1 MLRVGVCGG
10 IGSGKST
17 VCEMF
22 AARGIAVYSADER
35 AKELMNSSESL
46 REALVEAFGA
56 ECYRD
61 GVLDRAYLA
70 GRVFGCDEQLQR
82 LNAIVHP
89 AVREDFERWTAEQSS
104 DYVLLE
110 AAILFEAHFDDV
122 VDATVAVLAPAPLRL
137 ERAMKRDG
145 VSREKIELRMAAQA
159 SDDELVSRAN
169 FAIVNIAMEDVE
181 KDVAE
186 LDHRFRVMASR
197 KSNAKYE

>member
-197 KSNAKYE
+197 KSNAKDE

>member
-145 VSREKIELRMAAQA
+145 VSREKIEVRMAAQA

-197 KSNAKYE
+197 KSNAKNE

>member
-1 MLRVGVCGG
+1 MLRIGVCGG

-70 GRVFGCDEQLQR
+70 SRVFGCDEQLQR

-104 DYVLLE
+104 DYVILE
-110 AAILFEAHFDDV
+110 AAILFEAHFDDL
-122 VDATVAVLAPAPLRL
+122 VDAAVAVLAPAPIRL

-197 KSNAKYE
+197 KSNAKDE

>member
-46 REALVEAFGA
+46 REALVETFGA

-197 KSNAKYE
+197 KSNAKDE

>member
-61 GVLDRAYLA
+61 GVLDRADLA

-197 KSNAKYE
+197 KSNAKDE

>member
-22 AARGIAVYSADER
+22 AARGIAVYSADDR

-46 REALVEAFGA
+46 REALVDAFGA

-61 GVLDRAYLA
+61 GVLDRVYLA
-70 GRVFGCDEQLQR
+70 GRVFGCDEQLQL

-197 KSNAKYE
+197 KSNAKDE

>member
-1 MLRVGVCGG
+1 MLRIGVCGG

-104 DYVLLE
+104 DYVILE
-110 AAILFEAHFDDV
+110 AAILFEAHFDDL
-122 VDATVAVLAPAPLRL
+122 VDAAVAVLAPAPIRL

-197 KSNAKYE
+197 KSNAKDE

>member
-56 ECYRD
+56 ECYRN

-197 KSNAKYE
+197 KSNAKDE

>member
-1 MLRVGVCGG
+1 MLRIGVCGG

-104 DYVLLE
+104 DYVILE

-197 KSNAKYE
+197 KSNAKDE

>member
-1 MLRVGVCGG
+1 
-10 IGSGKST
+10 
-17 VCEMF
+17 MF
-22 AARGIAVYSADER
+22 AERGVAVYSADER

-46 REALVEAFGA
+46 RESLIGAFGA

-89 AVREDFERWTAEQSS
+89 AVREDFERWAAEQSG
-104 DYVLLE
+104 DYVILE

-122 VDATVAVLAPAPLRL
+122 VDVAVAVLAPASLRL

-159 SDDELVSRAN
+159 SDDELMSRADYS
-169 FAIVNIAMEDVE
+169 IVNILLEDVE

-186 LDHRFRVMASR
+186 LDHRLRVMAAR
-197 KSNAKYE
+197 KSNAKDE

>member
-61 GVLDRAYLA
+61 GVLDRTYLA

-122 VDATVAVLAPAPLRL
+122 VDATVAVLAPAPIRL

-169 FAIVNIAMEDVE
+169 FAIVNISMEDVE

-197 KSNAKYE
+197 KSNAKDE

>member
-1 MLRVGVCGG
+1 
-10 IGSGKST
+10 
-17 VCEMF
+17 MF

-197 KSNAKYE
+197 KSNAKDE